1 MKNFLVL
8 LFLGLAAVVGAADA
22 PGGGSR
28 SCRLLFIQAPADAPE
43 KVVLVIGKE
52 TTEVDLPRLTISH
65 ARAKLPGGLVRIYAA
80 KKAPTKEEP
89 LPPDSPFVDI
99 PETMNDA
106 LIVLLP
112 TGQPGPLSFIM
123 LPVEF
128 HKSRAP
134 EGTVIWFNLSDRIIY
149 AKLGNAMVTV
159 NPKGSALSMPTVGI
173 DEPYVVFVDAS
184 PVPPETETVPVVR
197 GSWVKEARMRNL
209 LFVVPDPSRTVPRI
223 LSIPDR
229 LDPEPEPNP
238 KGGNGKAAPKSPA
251 AKAADAKLAK
261 ASEAKAKEEKKEEH
275 AAPKQP

>member
-1 MKNFLVL
+1 MKNLVV
-8 LFLGLAAVVGAADA
+8 LFTFGVAALVGAADA

-28 SCRLLFIQAPADAPE
+28 SCRLLFVQAPVDAPE

-52 TTEVDLPRLTISH
+52 TAEVDLPRLTISH
-65 ARAKLPGGLVRIYAA
+65 ARVKLPGGLVRIYAA
-80 KKAPTKEEP
+80 TKAPTKEEP
-89 LPPDSPFVDI
+89 LSPDAPFVDI

-128 HKSRAP
+128 HKTRAP
-134 EGTVIWFNLSDRIIY
+134 EGAVIWFNLSDRIIY

-229 LDPEPEPNP
+229 LDPEPDPNA
-238 KGGNGKAAPKSPA
+238 KGGNGKAAPKPA
-251 AKAADAKLAK
+251 PKP
-261 ASEAKAKEEKKEEH
+261 KEEKKAAE
-275 AAPKQP
+275 APKQP